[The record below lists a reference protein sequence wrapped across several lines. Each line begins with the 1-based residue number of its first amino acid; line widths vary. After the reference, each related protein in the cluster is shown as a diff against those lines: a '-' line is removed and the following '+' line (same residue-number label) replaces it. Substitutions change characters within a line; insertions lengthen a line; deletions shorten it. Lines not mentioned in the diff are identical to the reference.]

1 MRPEPVQFWL
11 DNVLELWQFYQNTVR
26 GIPMADKMVTFALC
40 ALLLLIP
47 AVGSAGSSQAQS
59 SSYWINLVTEE
70 NSLAASLLYIPYT
83 IVIGPIRLIDGFINP
98 VPTSQSTIPPAAHR
112 TH

>member
-1 MRPEPVQFWL
+1 
-11 DNVLELWQFYQNTVR
+11 
-26 GIPMADKMVTFALC
+26 MAAKIVTFALC
-40 ALLLLIP
+40 TLLLLIP

-59 SSYWINLVTEE
+59 SSYWVKLVTEE

-83 IVIGPIRLIDGFINP
+83 IVIVPIRLVDGFINP